1 MRLDDLHRYTPEKL
15 TEGTVLVCVRDPD
28 ASNEYAGWTNGPAGV
43 FVLDID
49 AGRDDLSDPEEYAD
63 WAEGLEAVAGDL
75 GACGHP
81 DAARYVRDVIA
92 NYNPEGD

>member
-1 MRLDDLHRYTPEKL
+1 MRLDDLNRYDADKL

-28 ASNEYAGWTNGPAGV
+28 ADNEYAGWTNGCAGV

-49 AGRDDLSDPEEYAD
+49 AGRDDLSDPAEYAD
-63 WAEGLEAVAGDL
+63 WAEGLEAIAGDL
-75 GACGHP
+75 AAYGHP